1 MTNEEKNNQ
10 TIDLTILLPT
20 YNESTTIEKML
31 DAITTII
38 PPKINTE
45 ILVIDDDSPDGTSK
59 IVDLYIQKSKGD
71 ISLRIHTRKGK
82 RGLSSAVI
90 DGIGL
95 ARGKFVLNM
104 DSDFVHPPQMILT
117 MYDELVN
124 NGFDIVVGS
133 RYVKGGKYEGWPLTR
148 RLISKMGNG
157 LAGLLLGLDVKDSMT
172 GLFALKKDL
181 IENLSF
187 EAIGYKILLEILVK
201 TKGAKVKEV
210 PYTDHGPTSRSG
222 GSSKFSFSIINDY
235 FKLLKILRKTASYNT
250 KN

>member
-1 MTNEEKNNQ
+1 M
-10 TIDLTILLPT
+10 
-20 YNESTTIEKML
+20 
-31 DAITTII
+31 
-38 PPKINTE
+38 
-45 ILVIDDDSPDGTSK
+45 
-59 IVDLYIQKSKGD
+59 DLYIQKSKGD

-181 IENLSF
+181 IKNLSF

-210 PYTDHGPTSRSG
+210 PFVCVNRQA
-222 GSSKFSFSIINDY
+222 GSSKFSFSTINDY
-235 FKLLKILRKTASYNT
+235 FKLLKILRKNVSYNA
-250 KN
+250 KNRV

>member
-1 MTNEEKNNQ
+1 MMSDNKNNQ
-10 TIDLTILLPT
+10 VIDLSIILPT
-20 YNESTTIEKML
+20 YNESLTIEKML
-31 DAITTII
+31 DAIVAAV

-59 IVDLYIQKSKGD
+59 IVDSYIQKSKRI
-71 ISLRIHTRKGK
+71 ISFRIHTRKNK

-90 DGIGL
+90 DGISL
-95 ARGKFVLNM
+95 ACGKFVLVM
-104 DSDFVHPPQMILT
+104 DSDFSHPPQMIST
-117 MYDELVN
+117 MYYELVN
-124 NGFDIVVGS
+124 NDLDIVVGS
-133 RYVKGGKYEGWPLTR
+133 RYVKGGKYEEWPLTR
-148 RLISKMGNG
+148 KLISKIGNG
-157 LAGLLLGLDVKDSMT
+157 LAGLCLGLDVKDSMT

-181 IENLSF
+181 IKNLSF

-210 PYTDHGPTSRSG
+210 PFVCINRQE

-235 FKLLKILRKTASYNT
+235 FKLLKILRKNSSYNR

>member
-1 MTNEEKNNQ
+1 MMDENKNNQ
-10 TIDLTILLPT
+10 IIELSIILPT
-20 YNESTTIEKML
+20 YNESSTIEKIL
-31 DAITTII
+31 DAIATATPHRI
-38 PPKINTE
+38 KTE
-45 ILVIDDDSPDGTSK
+45 VLVIDDDSPDGTSK
-59 IVDLYIQKSKGD
+59 IVDSYIQKSKGVV
-71 ISLRIHTRKGK
+71 SFRIHTRKGK

-95 ARGKFVLNM
+95 AHGKFILVM
-104 DSDFVHPPQMILT
+104 DSDFSHPPQMIST

-124 NGFDIVVGS
+124 NGLDIVVGS
-133 RYVKGGKYEGWPLTR
+133 RYVEGGKYEEWPLTR
-148 RLISKMGNG
+148 KLISKVGNS
-157 LAGLLLGLDVKDSMT
+157 LAGLWLGLDVKDSMT

-181 IENLSF
+181 IKNLSF

-210 PYTDHGPTSRSG
+210 PFVCVNRKE

-235 FKLLKILRKTASYNT
+235 FKLLKILRKNSSYNR